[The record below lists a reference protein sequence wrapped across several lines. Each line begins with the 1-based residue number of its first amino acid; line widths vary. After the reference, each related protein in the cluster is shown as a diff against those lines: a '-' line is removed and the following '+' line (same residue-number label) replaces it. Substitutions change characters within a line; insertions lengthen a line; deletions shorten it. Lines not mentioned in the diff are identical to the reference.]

1 MPGGGAGSTRVVMS
15 VRRPPGAFVISE
27 ARVRICW
34 DVRPAAS
41 AAAQAARA
49 DPDRFRG
56 KRVLFCDRT
65 PIVMKTGRGRHGF
78 RYEFDWHGT
87 VLRVDELPRAFR
99 RRFFGYPRVAGPWCE
114 HFILTVDGQRF
125 GGGGPRDLEA
135 GAADASPR
143 AAVAEAKDDHDLSD
157 APAAKDHFGGEDDDP
172 ELNRRPR
179 LEAVGEGVVLSADAA
194 ADAVAV
200 ASPDLQSSGPGAA
213 AKREPPRRRETSE
226 AKRAAAAPKV
236 TETRDSEVYT
246 CLSPLIGGVPGELRL
261 PPPPPP
267 GWGSYSA

>member
-41 AAAQAARA
+41 AAAHAVELDCWLRS
-49 DPDRFRG
+49 G

-194 ADAVAV
+194 AEH
-200 ASPDLQSSGPGAA
+200 SSAPAQGHGTA
-213 AKREPPRRRETSE
+213 RRGGVHVPLAPSR
-226 AKRAAAAPKV
+226 ARAGRAAAAPAAAAG
-236 TETRDSEVYT
+236 
-246 CLSPLIGGVPGELRL
+246 LGVI
-261 PPPPPP
+261 
-267 GWGSYSA
+267 